1 MDNIHQR
8 LRLDQPATYQIM
20 VQGRLSE
27 KWSDWFDGMTITVEN
42 SNASFTV
49 TTLTGTVADQVALYG
64 LLSRIRDLGLPLL
77 LVQYV
82 DRGEQSQST
91 RGGTEN
97 A

>member
-1 MDNIHQR
+1 MDNIQQR
-8 LRLDQPATYQIM
+8 LRLDQPATYQIK

-42 SNASFTV
+42 SDASFTV

>member
-8 LRLDQPATYQIM
+8 LRLDQPATYQIK